1 MGRSKK
7 IWENYYTYCE
17 TSYVERGGT
26 VACGTL
32 PTLRTRDGY
41 PYDSKPEFVS
51 EHQGRS
57 AFLLGQ
63 ILMNYP
69 DLSDP
74 STWFLQMMF
83 VLCHDVGE
91 IKHGD
96 ILDDGSMTDN
106 SVIQEM
112 RRDEEELLDDFFCN
126 FPERY
131 SIQMAEIAPLFEGYA
146 GGYPL
151 LDKMVEKLDA
161 ILFQLF
167 LYTKGRVGDVRR
179 KRPNPSGRDLRFAEI
194 IGSSR
199 AIDVWAF
206 HFRVA
211 TKDAPEDYKK
221 PLIKLLNTAFKSVYN
236 YIPDCMLIDVVDV
249 PLDDP
254 ADSVA

>member
-1 MGRSKK
+1 MGRSKR
-7 IWENYYTYCE
+7 IWENYYTYCG
-17 TSYVERGGT
+17 TSFIERGGT
-26 VACGTL
+26 IACKVL
-32 PTLRTRDGY
+32 PSLRSSDNF
-41 PYDSKPEFVS
+41 PFDKKPEFVS

-69 DLSDP
+69 ELTDP

-96 ILDDGSMTDN
+96 LLDDGSMMDN
-106 SVIQEM
+106 DYLQEL
-112 RRDEEELLDDFFCN
+112 RHDEEELLDDFFCN

-131 SIQMAEIAPLFEGYA
+131 GIQMAEIAPLFEAYA

-161 ILFQLF
+161 ILFQIF
-167 LYTKGRVGDVRR
+167 LYTKGVTGDVRR
-179 KRPNPSGRDLRFAEI
+179 KQPQPSGRDLRFAKI
-194 IGSSR
+194 IGTSR

-211 TKDAPEDYKK
+211 TKDAPHDYKK
-221 PLIKLLNTAFKSVYN
+221 PLTKLLEVAFISIYGCLPK
-236 YIPDCMLIDVVDV
+236 CMTIDVTDV

-254 ADSVA
+254 ADNVA

>member
-1 MGRSKK
+1 MGRSKR

-17 TSYVERGGT
+17 TSYIERGGT
-26 VACGTL
+26 VACGVL
-32 PTLRTRDGY
+32 PSLKTRDCF
-41 PYDSKPEFVS
+41 PYDKKPEFVS

-69 DLSDP
+69 DLTDR
-74 STWFLQMMF
+74 STWFLQLMF

-91 IKHGD
+91 IRHGD
-96 ILDDGSMTDN
+96 ILDDGSMLGDETML
-106 SVIQEM
+106 EM
-112 RRDEEELLDDFFCN
+112 RRDEEALLDEFFCK

-131 SIQMAEIAPLFEGYA
+131 SLQMAEIAPLFEGYT

-161 ILFQLF
+161 ILFQIF
-167 LYTKGRVGDVRR
+167 LYTKGVVGDVRR
-179 KRPNPSGRDLRFAEI
+179 KQPHPSGRDLRFARI
-194 IGSSR
+194 INSSR

-211 TKDAPEDYKK
+211 TKGSPDDYKK
-221 PLIKLLNTAFKSVYN
+221 PLIKLLKIAFEQVYG
-236 YIPDCMLIDVVDV
+236 YIPDCMTIDVSDV

-254 ADSVA
+254 ADTAA